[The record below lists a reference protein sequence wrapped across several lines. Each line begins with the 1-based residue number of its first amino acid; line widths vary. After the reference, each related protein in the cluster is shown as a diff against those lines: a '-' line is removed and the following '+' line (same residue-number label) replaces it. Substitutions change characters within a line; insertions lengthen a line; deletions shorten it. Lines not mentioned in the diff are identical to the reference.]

1 MQEGV
6 RIITWEE
13 QKAGFS
19 GVGGRETQGAL
30 ISLRHMSWSWENRGQ
45 GGLLLPGGNTRRG
58 HGGDSGKAK
67 VIGRCFPRRG
77 DQ

>member
-45 GGLLLPGGNTRRG
+45 GGPPASRGEHTPGTWRGLRKGQGDWQVLP
-58 HGGDSGKAK
+58 
-67 VIGRCFPRRG
+67 
-77 DQ
+77 